1 MSSAGGWRRDDDAI
15 VRQIARSGQRIYVS
29 PTARF
34 YGALS
39 SITLG
44 DGVRIDDGVKIVAT
58 GDLIIGPDTHIGA
71 YSVINA
77 GGGVHIGRSVQV
89 SAHCCIYSS
98 STVYDELREALPGVY
113 TRRNEAG
120 LIIIDDF
127 AVIGASVVI
136 LPKTQI
142 GKCAGIG
149 AGSVVRGQVP
159 SFEVWAGAV
168 ARKMRDVRII
178 KGT

>member
-1 MSSAGGWRRDDDAI
+1 MSAAGGWRRDDDPI
-15 VRQIARSGQRIYVS
+15 LKQLIRSSQRLFVS

-39 SITLG
+39 SIKLG

-58 GDLIIGPDTHIGA
+58 GDLVIGPDTHIGA
-71 YSVINA
+71 YSVINSE
-77 GGGVHIGRSVQV
+77 GGIHVGRAVQI

-98 STVYDELREALPGVY
+98 SSVYDELREALPGVFS
-113 TRRNEAG
+113 RRNEKG
-120 LIIIDDF
+120 LVIIDDF
-127 AVIGASVVI
+127 AVIGAQCVV

-142 GKCAGIG
+142 GKGAGIG

-159 SFEVWAGAV
+159 SFEVWAGAT